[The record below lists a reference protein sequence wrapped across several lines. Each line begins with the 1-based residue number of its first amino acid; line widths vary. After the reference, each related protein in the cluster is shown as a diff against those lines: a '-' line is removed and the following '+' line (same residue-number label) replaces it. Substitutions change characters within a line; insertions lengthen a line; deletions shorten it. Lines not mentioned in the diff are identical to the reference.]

1 MLCKRHCYQIYFCSA
16 NDLQSNKLLL
26 SQYGYQQDGYHLS
39 NCEISNEMLH
49 KHQFSV
55 FLFLAFP
62 VITLKEKKQ
71 FYRENHVSD
80 CSEFK
85 SLLNHYR

>member
-1 MLCKRHCYQIYFCSA
+1 
-16 NDLQSNKLLL
+16 
-26 SQYGYQQDGYHLS
+26 
-39 NCEISNEMLH
+39 MLH

-62 VITLKEKKQ
+62 VITLKEKEQ
-71 FYRENHVSD
+71 FYKENRVSE

-85 SLLNHYR
+85 FLLNRYR

>member
-1 MLCKRHCYQIYFCSA
+1 
-16 NDLQSNKLLL
+16 
-26 SQYGYQQDGYHLS
+26 
-39 NCEISNEMLH
+39 MLH

-62 VITLKEKKQ
+62 VITLKEKEQ
-71 FYRENHVSD
+71 FYKENHVSE

-85 SLLNHYR
+85 FLLNRYR